1 MPVVTNRGIMC
12 KVFLFIVIAGIYC
25 DHAFGQDARE
35 QVDTVVAAGN
45 RNASFPGG
53 PDSMM
58 SYFSLN
64 LRYPSKAMEQKLEG
78 EVMVGFEID
87 ELGMIHNAL
96 VLSGL
101 DGDCDKEA
109 IRVVGAMP
117 RWVPALQHGKPVK
130 TIFRLPIYFQ
140 LPDKPEEQER

>member
-1 MPVVTNRGIMC
+1 MG
-12 KVFLFIVIAGIYC
+12 KAFLFFVIAGISGDC
-25 DHAFGQDARE
+25 AFGQSARE
-35 QVDTVVAAGN
+35 QVDTVMVSGD

-53 PDSMM
+53 ADSMM

-87 ELGMIHNAL
+87 ETGVIHNAL

-101 DGDCDKEA
+101 AEDCDKEA

-130 TIFRLPIYFQ
+130 TLFRLPIYFQ
-140 LPDKPEEQER
+140 LPGKHEEQER

>member
-1 MPVVTNRGIMC
+1 MC

-53 PDSMM
+53 ADSMM
-58 SYFSLN
+58 NYFSLN

-101 DGDCDKEA
+101 DGPPA
-109 IRVVGAMP
+109 AVQIAFLIATAVSAALNFVGMKFF
-117 RWVPALQHGKPVK
+117 VFKPLS
-130 TIFRLPIYFQ
+130 LP
-140 LPDKPEEQER
+140 EVE